1 MQVENALSQIKK
13 IRRRDNI
20 KRAIIKV
27 ILFILIFSLGFS
39 CGLWYS
45 NDFSIQDAIKFV
57 TQGEK
62 NKAEPEIKAD
72 SKNEALEN
80 ENEKLLLLK
89 DEFVKYVKDRYPS
102 VDLSFSIKNLRTGA
116 KLTYDNKKM
125 NSASVI
131 KLFIMETIF
140 DEIKNGDYEL
150 TDEKE
155 KELELMITESKNTS
169 ANLFIDDFGGV
180 DDTRKVTED
189 NIINKNIKNRG
200 YKYTEINRKMHGVT
214 PPEGPSG
221 YQNYTSC
228 EDVLAILEGI
238 YSKKRFDEPYN
249 TFALNLL
256 KNQTR
261 RGKIPAKILE
271 IYPDITVAN
280 KTGELSQVENDVAL
294 ILCDDFDLAFTIF
307 IDNIPLKENGATD
320 YDLKNKV
327 QVTISELGLKLVEF
341 YKENKF

>member
-1 MQVENALSQIKK
+1 MQGENALTQIKR
-13 IRRRDNI
+13 IRRRENI
-20 KRAIIKV
+20 KRVILKI
-27 ILFILIFSLGFS
+27 ILFILVFSLGFS
-39 CGLWYS
+39 TGLLYT
-45 NDFSIQDAIKFV
+45 NNFSVKDTIKFV
-57 TQGEK
+57 TEGEEK
-62 NKAEPEIKAD
+62 QVEPEIKAD
-72 SKNEALEN
+72 PQKEALAN
-80 ENEKLLLLK
+80 ENEKLILLK
-89 DEFVKYVKDRYPS
+89 DEFVKFVKDKYPS
-102 VDLSFSIKNLRTGA
+102 VDLSFSIKNLRSGA
-116 KLTYDNKKM
+116 KVTYDNKKM

-140 DEIKNGDYEL
+140 DEIKSGKYEL
-150 TDEKE
+150 TKEKE

-180 DDTRKVTED
+180 DEKRKVTKE
-189 NIINKNIKNRG
+189 NTINKSIKKHG
-200 YKYTEINRKMHGVT
+200 YKYTEINRKMHDVT

-261 RGKIPAKILE
+261 RGKIPAKISEKYPE
-271 IYPDITVAN
+271 ITIAN

-294 ILCDDFDLAFTIF
+294 ILCDDFDLAFTVF

>member
-1 MQVENALSQIKK
+1 MQVENSLSQIKK

-62 NKAEPEIKAD
+62 NKTEPEIKAD
-72 SKNEALEN
+72 SKNEALES

-189 NIINKNIKNRG
+189 NIINKRSG
-200 YKYTEINRKMHGVT
+200 RK
-214 PPEGPSG
+214 
-221 YQNYTSC
+221 
-228 EDVLAILEGI
+228 
-238 YSKKRFDEPYN
+238 
-249 TFALNLL
+249 
-256 KNQTR
+256 
-261 RGKIPAKILE
+261 
-271 IYPDITVAN
+271 
-280 KTGELSQVENDVAL
+280 
-294 ILCDDFDLAFTIF
+294 
-307 IDNIPLKENGATD
+307 
-320 YDLKNKV
+320 
-327 QVTISELGLKLVEF
+327 
-341 YKENKF
+341 